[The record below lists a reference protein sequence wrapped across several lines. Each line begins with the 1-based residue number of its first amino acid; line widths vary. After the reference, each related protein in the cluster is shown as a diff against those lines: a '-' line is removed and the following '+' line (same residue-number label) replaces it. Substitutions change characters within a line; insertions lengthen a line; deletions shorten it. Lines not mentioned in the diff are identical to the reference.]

1 MGAEL
6 RAGVSRFEPLLELVG
21 LGRPTEEDV
30 KRSVFELSQVRHV
43 LVHRA
48 GHADARLVERCPW
61 LGVNVGQRLHV
72 TKERYA
78 KYRDAVFEYVT
89 HILNKLTEVY
99 GKPTGNS

>member
-1 MGAEL
+1 
-6 RAGVSRFEPLLELVG
+6 
-21 LGRPTEEDV
+21 
-30 KRSVFELSQVRHV
+30 
-43 LVHRA
+43 
-48 GHADARLVERCPW
+48 LVERCPW